1 MCYLAV
7 MERTTVRLGSA
18 GRFVIPA
25 RYRRLL
31 GVEEGDELVVRFEDG
46 ELRIV
51 SRELA
56 VARAKA
62 LVKKVAPADGTLSG
76 RFVSE
81 RRRGGTDD
89 LT

>member
-1 MCYLAV
+1 

-31 GVEEGDELVVRFEDG
+31 DIDEGDELVVRFEDG
-46 ELRIV
+46 ELRIT

-62 LVKKVAPADGTLSG
+62 LVNKVTPREGTLSE
-76 RFVSE
+76 RLVAERQRSE
-81 RRRGGTDD
+81 DVEHA
-89 LT
+89 

>member
-1 MCYLAV
+1 

-31 GVEEGDELVVRFEDG
+31 GVDEGDELIVRFEDG
-46 ELRIV
+46 ELRV
-51 SRELA
+51 TSRELA

-62 LVKKVAPADGTLSG
+62 LVQRVAPASGTLSE
-76 RFVSE
+76 RLVAE
-81 RRRGGTDD
+81 RRRGSTDD
-89 LT
+89 AA

>member
-1 MCYLAV
+1 

-31 GVEEGDELVVRFEDG
+31 GVDEGDELVVRFEDG
-46 ELRIV
+46 ELRIT
-51 SRELA
+51 SRDLA

-62 LVKKVAPADGTLSG
+62 LVKKVAPADGSLSEAL
-76 RFVSE
+76 VTE
-81 RRRGGTDD
+81 RRSGADD
-89 LT
+89 RA

>member
-1 MCYLAV
+1 

-31 GVEEGDELVVRFEDG
+31 GVDEGDELIVRFEDG
-46 ELRIV
+46 ELRII

-62 LVKKVAPADGTLSG
+62 LVKKVAPADGSLTSA
-76 RFVSE
+76 FVDE
-81 RRRGGTDD
+81 RRRPGADD
-89 LT
+89 RT